1 MKLHVVI
8 FKRATGMTM
17 QEIFL
22 WLDSTTTTDTASIIL
37 KIMKN
42 AANLACT
49 LVCYCMLRKHD
60 PVNSGALEMY
70 PGSQSLESII
80 LENLSSNLPANQ
92 PPPPAY
98 HDLHARIET
107 PPPGQVTHTVFF
119 TLQRHQSSLHIFY
132 LNERRLSSPP
142 NELKFSKS

>member
-1 MKLHVVI
+1 MIRFVIVKLHGFI
-8 FKRATGMTM
+8 FKRATAMTM

-22 WLDSTTTTDTASIIL
+22 WLDSTTTTDTASIIKPHSLL

-107 PPPGQVTHTVFF
+107 PPPGQVTHTISYLVFF
-119 TLQRHQSSLHIFY
+119 H
-132 LNERRLSSPP
+132 N
-142 NELKFSKS
+142 

>member
-1 MKLHVVI
+1 MIRFVIVKLHGFI
-8 FKRATGMTM
+8 FKRATAMTM

-22 WLDSTTTTDTASIIL
+22 WLDSTTTTDTASIIKPHSLL

-98 HDLHARIET
+98 DDLHARIET
-107 PPPGQVTHTVFF
+107 PPPGQVTHTFLF
-119 TLQRHQSSLHIFY
+119 LYFATSRHQSSIF
-132 LNERRLSSPP
+132 E
-142 NELKFSKS
+142 

>member
-1 MKLHVVI
+1 MIRFVIVKLHGFI
-8 FKRATGMTM
+8 FKRATAMTM

-22 WLDSTTTTDTASIIL
+22 WLDSTTTTDTASIIKPHSLL

-80 LENLSSNLPANQ
+80 LENLPSNLPANQ

-119 TLQRHQSSLHIFY
+119 TLQRH
-132 LNERRLSSPP
+132 
-142 NELKFSKS
+142 

>member
-22 WLDSTTTTDTASIIL
+22 WLDATPTIDKASIIFE
-37 KIMKN
+37 IMKN

-49 LVCYCMLRKHD
+49 LFCYCMLRRHD
-60 PVNSGALEMY
+60 LVNSGALEMY
-70 PGSQSLESII
+70 PGPHVLESII
-80 LENLSSNLPANQ
+80 LENVSSNLPANQ

-98 HDLHARIET
+98 NDLHARIET

-119 TLQRHQSSLHIFY
+119 TLQRHQSSILIFVF
-132 LNERRLSSPP
+132 E
-142 NELKFSKS
+142 

>member
-22 WLDSTTTTDTASIIL
+22 WLDATPTIDKASIIFE
-37 KIMKN
+37 IMKN

-49 LVCYCMLRKHD
+49 LICYCMLRKHNL
-60 PVNSGALEMY
+60 VNTGSLEMS
-70 PGSQSLESII
+70 PWPQDLESVSF
-80 LENLSSNLPANQ
+80 ENMSSNFATNQ

-98 HDLHARIET
+98 HDPHARTET
-107 PPPGQVTHTVFF
+107 PPPGQDTNTISFLCF
-119 TLQRHQSSLHIFY
+119 ATRQ
-132 LNERRLSSPP
+132 
-142 NELKFSKS
+142 KS